1 MRILI
6 FGINYSPEL
15 TGIGKY
21 TGEMGSWLAMNGH
34 DVHVVTAVPYYPEWE
49 VHEEYKGKYWIKENI
64 DGATVH
70 RIPLYVPKDV
80 TSLKRIIHE
89 FSFVLGIIP
98 VWFKF
103 LFKRKFDVVFCAAP
117 PFHLG
122 ILPLLYSK
130 IKGVPM
136 ITHIQDL
143 QVDAAKEL
151 GMIKNKAFL
160 NLMFSIERFILK
172 KSKKVSTIS
181 LGMQL
186 KIHAKGISSE
196 KQLLFPNW
204 VDENNIM
211 PLPKEQSLRGEFGL
225 KDSDKVILYSGNL
238 GEKQGLEVIID
249 VAEKY
254 RSRKDVY
261 FIIVGSGGGKE
272 KLEQSTKDAGLNQ
285 VLFFPLQPYNKLSAL
300 LATADVH
307 LVLQKKSAA
316 DLVMPSKLT
325 GILAAGGCAIVTA
338 EPGTSLH
345 VIISQYNMGL
355 LIEPE
360 SVQSLRD
367 GIEFAIDND
376 LDVYKI
382 NARKYA
388 EAYLSKENI
397 LRDFEQQLL
406 KIGADRNL

>member
-1 MRILI
+1 
-6 FGINYSPEL
+6 
-15 TGIGKY
+15 
-21 TGEMGSWLAMNGH
+21 MGSWLAQKGH

-49 VHEEYKGKYWIKENI
+49 VHEKYKGKLWHTEII
-64 DGATVH
+64 DGAKVH
-70 RIPLYVPKDV
+70 RIPLYVPKNV
-80 TSLKRIIHE
+80 TSVKRIIHE
-89 FSFVLGIIP
+89 FSFVLGIVP
-98 VWFKF
+98 VWLKF
-103 LFKRKFDVVFCAAP
+103 LFSKKADVVFCIAP

-130 IKGVPM
+130 LRGVPM

-151 GMIKNKAFL
+151 GMIKNKTFL
-160 NLMFSIERFILK
+160 NIMFSMERFILK
-172 KSKKVSTIS
+172 KSAKVSTIS

-186 KIHAKGISSE
+186 KINGKGIPAG
-196 KQLLFPNW
+196 QQMLFPNW

-211 PLPKEQSLRGEFGL
+211 PLPKEQSLRAQFGL
-225 KDSDKVILYSGNL
+225 SNTDKVVLYSGNL

-249 VAEKY
+249 VASKY
-254 RSRKDVY
+254 KSRTDV
-261 FIIVGSGGGKE
+261 FFLIIGSGGGKE
-272 KLEQSTKDAGLNQ
+272 KLEQMAKDAGLTQ
-285 VLFFPLQPYNKLSAL
+285 VRFYPLQPYNKLSAL

-338 EPGTSLH
+338 DPGTSLYVVVKQH
-345 VIISQYNMGL
+345 NMGI

-360 SVQSLRD
+360 NVASLTE
-367 GIEFAIDND
+367 GIDYAINND
-376 LDVYKI
+376 LSEYKT

-388 EAYLSKENI
+388 ELYLSKENI
-397 LRDFEQQLL
+397 LRDFEEKLL
-406 KIGADRNL
+406 HVGS

>member
-21 TGEMGSWLAMNGH
+21 TGEMGSWLANHGH
-34 DVHVVTAVPYYPEWE
+34 DIHVVTAVPYYPEWE
-49 VHEEYKGKYWIKENI
+49 VHKDYKGKYWHTENI
-64 DGATVH
+64 DGAKVH
-70 RIPLYVPKDV
+70 RIPLYVPKNV
-80 TSLKRIIHE
+80 SSAKRIIHE
-89 FSFVLGIIP
+89 FSFVLGIVP
-98 VWFKF
+98 VWFKL
-103 LFKRKFDVVFCAAP
+103 LFSKKFDVVFCIAP

-151 GMIKNKAFL
+151 GMIKNKTFL
-160 NLMFSIERFILK
+160 NLMFSMERFILK
-172 KSKKVSTIS
+172 HSNKVSTIS

-186 KIHAKGISSE
+186 KINGKGISAD
-196 KQLLFPNW
+196 KQMLFPNW
-204 VDENNIM
+204 VDEKNIM
-211 PLPKEQSLRGEFGL
+211 PLSKEQSLRTDFAL
-225 KDSDKVILYSGNL
+225 KDTDKVILYSGNL

-249 VAEKY
+249 VAKQY
-254 RSRKDVY
+254 KDREDV
-261 FIIVGSGGGKE
+261 FFLIVGSGGGKE
-272 KLEQSTKDAGLNQ
+272 KLEESVREAGLTQ
-285 VLFFPLQPYNKLSAL
+285 VRFFPLQPYNKLSAL

-338 EPGTSLH
+338 EPGTSLY
-345 VIISQYNMGL
+345 VVVNQYKMGI

-360 SVQSLRD
+360 SVQSLCD
-367 GIEFAIDND
+367 GIEYVLNND
-376 LDVYKI
+376 ISEYKV

-388 EAYLSKENI
+388 EAFLSKEGI
-397 LRDFEQQLL
+397 LLDFENKLRELSKQ
-406 KIGADRNL
+406 

>member
-21 TGEMGSWLAMNGH
+21 TGEMGSWLATHGH

-49 VHEEYKGKYWIKENI
+49 VHKDYKGKYWHTENI
-64 DGATVH
+64 DGAQVH
-70 RIPLYVPKDV
+70 RIPLYVPKNV
-80 TSLKRIIHE
+80 SSAKRIIHE
-89 FSFVLGIIP
+89 FSFVLGILP
-98 VWFKF
+98 VWFKL
-103 LFKRKFDVVFCAAP
+103 LFSKKFDIVFCIAP

-151 GMIKNKAFL
+151 GMIKNKTFL
-160 NLMFSIERFILK
+160 NLMFSMERFILK
-172 KSKKVSTIS
+172 HSNKVSTIS

-186 KIHAKGISSE
+186 KINGKGITAD
-196 KQLLFPNW
+196 KQMLFPNW
-204 VDENNIM
+204 VDEKNIM
-211 PLPKEQSLRGEFGL
+211 PLSKEQSLRTDFGL
-225 KDSDKVILYSGNL
+225 KDTDKVILYSGNL

-249 VAEKY
+249 VAKQY
-254 RSRKDVY
+254 KDRKDV
-261 FIIVGSGGGKE
+261 FFLIVGSGGGKE
-272 KLEQSTKDAGLNQ
+272 KLEESVREADLKQ
-285 VLFFPLQPYNKLSAL
+285 VRFFPLQPYNKLSAL

-325 GILAAGGCAIVTA
+325 GILAGGGCAIVTA
-338 EPGTSLH
+338 EPGTSLY
-345 VIISQYNMGL
+345 VVVNQYKMGI

-360 SVQSLRD
+360 SVQSLCD
-367 GIEFAIDND
+367 GIEYVLNND
-376 LDVYKI
+376 ITEYKV

-388 EAYLSKENI
+388 EAFLSKEGI
-397 LRDFEQQLL
+397 LLDFENKLRELNKQ
-406 KIGADRNL
+406 